1 MYQHCAFY
9 ILVQSAHLHDL
20 TEKKWFKEMLN
31 VVHTHVAVMNT
42 DVLDTQL
49 LLLEEGSVYFLNLI
63 P

>member
-1 MYQHCAFY
+1 
-9 ILVQSAHLHDL
+9 
-20 TEKKWFKEMLN
+20 MLN
-31 VVHTHVAVMNT
+31 AVHTHVAVMNT